1 MGKPDETIVVLS
13 EPMSHNSA
21 ALALY
26 RGHIGIMKIKW
37 NLLHSMLL
45 IYWDNGKENGN
56 YIISLSSPVFISSSK
71 FFFVCLSIVG
81 NNTPQP

>member
-26 RGHIGIMKIKW
+26 RGYIGIMKTKW
-37 NLLHSMLL
+37 NLLH
-45 IYWDNGKENGN
+45 NGKENGN
-56 YIISLSSPVFISSSK
+56 YIISLSSPVLISSSK
-71 FFFVCLSIVG
+71 FFFV
-81 NNTPQP
+81 